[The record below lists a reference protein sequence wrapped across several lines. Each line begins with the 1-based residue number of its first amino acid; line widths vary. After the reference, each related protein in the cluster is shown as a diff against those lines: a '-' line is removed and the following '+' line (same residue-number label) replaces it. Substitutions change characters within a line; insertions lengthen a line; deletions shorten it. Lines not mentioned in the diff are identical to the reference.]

1 MRSAIDTYRRTGA
14 MTGLLLTLILVVS
27 LVAPFIRQNNH
38 PPVAR
43 DDQRIVLFN
52 PTAFVDIPV
61 LDNDVDVDGN
71 ALHVVELSTV
81 EGGRAELVEGALV
94 RVYPDWS
101 RVSGGKLEYR
111 LAHGTYLVSDGAA
124 VRRARWTVWYW
135 PVMQP

>member
-1 MRSAIDTYRRTGA
+1 LILIVTLLAPYAVRRNHAPMAIDDRQ
-14 MTGLLLTLILVVS
+14 IL
-27 LVAPFIRQNNH
+27 
-38 PPVAR
+38 
-43 DDQRIVLFN
+43 LFN
-52 PTAFVDIPV
+52 PAALVDIPV
-61 LDNDVDVDGN
+61 LDNDVDVDGD

-81 EGGRAELVEGALV
+81 EGGRAELVDGALV

-124 VRRARWTVWYW
+124 VRRARWSVWYW